1 MGEQAEPGEIVQ
13 GPQLPADHAAGNWPK
28 AWFRPLLA
36 LTMVAVATLGAATA
50 YWGAKAEHEAI
61 SLKLRMTMGRMIELA
76 RWAEYAQQYAAW
88 TNLANDSQ
96 EHRNR
101 GKALAERANL
111 IRDSEPVRSR
121 ILDLQAQEEFALA
134 RVFHG
139 YTYFLKRPDSDP
151 KVSISDSLARDVEG
165 ELRGYGFDVE
175 SPKPASSASK
185 SGAAPTG
192 SSSHA
197 KTSEAPPPTD
207 PMWKPLKGKIVW
219 AHDVVR
225 YLAGGVALFVLAL
238 VAFTFAD
245 VFSRHYRIA
254 IGLATL
260 GVLIAVGATVGAVI
274 VHLYSGAHWR
284 SWASIIAIYVVLG
297 IAAGLAWRMGLL
309 SAAAAEGHGLHADD
323 VDARANR
330 IAHLF
335 LRHGGSVQSKVV
347 IGLIAVAVLFS
358 ALTGTWY
365 AIAAT
370 EREHFA
376 LDAFNDQVALAE
388 RISQSAFLATSGAFE
403 PGVDLLKHRVR
414 CASAVQREAL
424 ARADP
429 ASYSGELSGVRRML
443 ACEPLEEKQAKSAA
457 NIVDDGYRWDNELSP
472 RNYLPRDALAKPFR
486 IDSEGN
492 PGRYIYHALYHGL
505 GDNPSRLAALADG
518 HHALSAAWNERA
530 TVYLAC
536 LTLFAIALYL
546 FGQGLGVGQAWQ
558 SQTFV
563 AFGMLFMLVGFG
575 WALLTWLDISP
586 AGATR
591 FARSEIPPACD
602 PPAKADHAKDPGVGV
617 SKANPPKDH
626 APEERNRL
634 AAKHFGDGEG
644 YLNTAAQLD
653 PSLAA
658 YGYRKAIEALE
669 CAVAARPGFP
679 RAHALLERTYGKLNS
694 PQAGEA
700 YNSLPTRSKLSQI
713 LIAQEK
719 AHDAF
724 VAIGLV
730 PPRGIAAHDRAF
742 NHLLL
747 ALLNGDKD
755 ALDSAIGLLC
765 GHIKADGLPS
775 GTSICRDRGP
785 SLARNKTHSVHYLN
799 LALALLGSDRAE
811 EAMAVYK
818 LVVGEFA
825 LAENKELTAAT
836 LTDLNLFRE
845 FCRTLRSP
853 TRCRALEKTVAEVK
867 QMLVAGSVGPVAPAG
882 AKLSNVSIWATASEV
897 GFRGNLDVGKATASS
912 PRPESGKLT
921 VIWYALEP
929 ESTDPDQWRVWRA
942 MPHLSRTIE
951 VSKLERG
958 SDGSIQVVEQY
969 FRDRTD
975 CLPAGTYRP
984 EIYFNGVHFRD
995 LDLKPIEL
1003 KRSSVFRSRELNLTF
1018 CQPETWTVSGS
1029 EWKPELVRVL
1039 GQGSGQSRRT
1049 TAVLASYYA
1058 PRGEPAQALQAR
1070 YLDRL
1075 VRTVVA
1081 PIAKIP
1087 IESLASATERILGS
1101 AVAFEACGK
1110 PPVPKSRVMHKSW
1123 VTSEGFVHVALVV
1136 GDETEEQCRILG
1148 SVKNFYPPETFDK
1161 RP

>member
-1 MGEQAEPGEIVQ
+1 
-13 GPQLPADHAAGNWPK
+13 
-28 AWFRPLLA
+28 
-36 LTMVAVATLGAATA
+36 MVAVATLGAATA

-88 TNLANDSQ
+88 TNLENDSQ
-96 EHRNR
+96 ELRNR

-111 IRDSEPVRSR
+111 IRDSEPARSR
-121 ILDLQAQEEFALA
+121 MLDLQAQEEFALA

-151 KVSISDSLARDVEG
+151 KVSITHSLARNVEG

-175 SPKPASSASK
+175 SPKLPPAAGK
-185 SGAAPTG
+185 AGTPAGP
-192 SSSHA
+192 SSHA
-197 KTSEAPPPTD
+197 KTSSEAPPPPTD
-207 PMWKPLKGKIVW
+207 AMWKPLKGKIDW
-219 AHDVVR
+219 AHDVVL
-225 YLAGGVALFVLAL
+225 YLAGAVALFVLAL

-245 VFSRHYRIA
+245 VFSRHHRVA

-260 GVLIAVGATVGAVI
+260 GVLIAAGATVGAFI
-274 VHLYSGAHWR
+274 VHLHSGAHWR
-284 SWASIIAIYVVLG
+284 SWASIIAIYAVLG
-297 IAAGLAWRMGLL
+297 IAAGLAWRRGLL
-309 SAAAAEGHGLHADD
+309 SAAAAAGHGLHADD

-347 IGLIAVAVLFS
+347 ISLIAVAVLFS
-358 ALTGTWY
+358 ALTGTLY
-365 AIAAT
+365 AMAAT
-370 EREHFA
+370 QREHFA
-376 LDAFNDQVALAE
+376 LDAFKDQVALAE
-388 RISQSAFLATSGAFE
+388 RISESALLATSGAFE
-403 PGVDLLKHRVR
+403 PGVALLKHRVR
-414 CASAVQREAL
+414 CAAAVQLEAL

-429 ASYSGELSGVRRML
+429 ATYSGELSGVRRTL
-443 ACEPLEEKQAKSAA
+443 ACAPVDEKRAKSAA
-457 NIVDDGYRWDNELSP
+457 NIVDDGYRWEDELSP
-472 RNYLPRDALAKPFR
+472 RNYLPREALAKPFR
-486 IDSEGN
+486 FDSEGN

-591 FARSEIPPACD
+591 FASSEIPAACE
-602 PPAKADHAKDPGVGV
+602 PPPKADQAKDQGVPKV
-617 SKANPPKDH
+617 NAPKDH
-626 APEERNRL
+626 SPEGRNKL

-644 YLNTAAQLD
+644 YLNTAAQLE
-653 PSLAA
+653 PSLAG
-658 YGYRKAIEALE
+658 YGYKKAIEALE
-669 CAVAARPGFP
+669 CAVAARPGFA
-679 RAHALLERTYGKLNS
+679 RAHALLERTYSKLNS

-700 YNSLPTRSKLSQI
+700 YNSLPTRSKLSQM
-713 LIAQEK
+713 LVAQRK

-730 PPRGIAAHDRAF
+730 PPRGIAVHDRAF
-742 NHLLL
+742 NLLLL
-747 ALLNGDKD
+747 ALLKGDKD

-765 GHIKADGLPS
+765 GHIKADGLPP
-775 GTSICRDRGP
+775 GTSICRDRGT
-785 SLARNKTHSVHYLN
+785 SLARNKAHSVYYLN
-799 LALALLGSDRAE
+799 LALALLASDRAE

-825 LAENKELTAAT
+825 LAENKELSAAT

-853 TRCRALEKTVAEVK
+853 TRCRELEKTVAEVK
-867 QMLVAGSVGPVAPAG
+867 GMVIAGSAGPVSPVG

-897 GFRGNLDVGKATASS
+897 GFRGNLDVGKATAAN

-929 ESTDPDQWRVWRA
+929 ESSDPDQWRVWRA

-958 SDGSIQVVEQY
+958 SDGSVQVVEHY

-975 CLPAGTYRP
+975 CLPAGTYKP
-984 EIYFNGVHFRD
+984 EVYFNGFHFRD
-995 LDLKPIEL
+995 LNLKPIEL

-1018 CQPETWTVSGS
+1018 CQPETWTVAGS

-1039 GQGSGQSRRT
+1039 GQGSGPSRKT
-1049 TAVLASYYA
+1049 SAVLATYYA

-1081 PIAKIP
+1081 PIARIP
-1087 IESLASATERILGS
+1087 IEGIASATERILGS

-1110 PPVPKSRVMHKSW
+1110 QPVPKSRVMHKSW

-1136 GDETEEQCRILG
+1136 GDDSEELCALLS
-1148 SVKNFYPPETFDK
+1148 SVKNFYPPEAFGK